1 MSSSP
6 VNGSAEVPLTGCDAF
21 FLALE
26 DLMAAGGQGRHTGLT
41 VVELGEGFDITALR
55 DAVRRFSL
63 SHPLLHAKL
72 CRSWFL
78 GVPFWK
84 TPETL
89 SPDTV
94 PVLEQ
99 PRDTDC
105 DAYCQKLLG
114 SGGEH
119 LLEIHILP
127 SSDRTTLVAKWS
139 HLLFDGRGAEL
150 ALQEIARLARNP
162 LEAPKPVASWGIPF
176 PPPLGFVAR
185 WIGTRAFVQRHY
197 EMKPADFRSLGGPHP
212 GSGAPAFR
220 VLRFSREESALL
232 RERAMRLTGGIFQM
246 PYFFAA
252 AARAHAAVF
261 EARGERPASFSSPVP
276 VQARKPKARHP
287 IFQNQVTVLHFKLP
301 ASHIGDLEKSTALIQ
316 AQFEEAVRGGLE
328 SSTATMLWWMRRLPT
343 GLYRRF
349 LQNDT
354 GGAIVSFFQSH
365 TGDFLPGV
373 RDICGASIEDG
384 WHIPSVS
391 QPPGSGIFFS
401 EREGRLAA
409 TLSWRDG
416 VLGEGEIDTMECSLR
431 RDLLGAP
438 N

>member
-1 MSSSP
+1 
-6 VNGSAEVPLTGCDAF
+6 
-21 FLALE
+21 
-26 DLMAAGGQGRHTGLT
+26 
-41 VVELGEGFDITALR
+41 
-55 DAVRRFSL
+55 
-63 SHPLLHAKL
+63 
-72 CRSWFL
+72 
-78 GVPFWK
+78 
-84 TPETL
+84 
-89 SPDTV
+89 
-94 PVLEQ
+94 
-99 PRDTDC
+99 
-105 DAYCQKLLG
+105 
-114 SGGEH
+114 
-119 LLEIHILP
+119 
-127 SSDRTTLVAKWS
+127 
-139 HLLFDGRGAEL
+139 
-150 ALQEIARLARNP
+150 
-162 LEAPKPVASWGIPF
+162 
-176 PPPLGFVAR
+176 
-185 WIGTRAFVQRHY
+185 
-197 EMKPADFRSLGGPHP
+197 
-212 GSGAPAFR
+212 
-220 VLRFSREESALL
+220 
-232 RERAMRLTGGIFQM
+232 M

-316 AQFEEAVRGGLE
+316 AQFEDAVRGGLE

-349 LQNDT
+349 LQSDT

-409 TLSWRDG
+409 TLSWRHG
-416 VLGEGEIDTMECSLR
+416 ALGAGEIETMESSLR
-431 RDLLGAP
+431 RDLLGAA
-438 N
+438 NSNARRD